1 MVKKI
6 ATVVFVAVQFAVLYC
21 ALYVFWANFANTTKF
36 AGFAAVFTAAYAVGS
51 SSRKIA
57 DIYVSASRTQ
67 TGKRGMMDL

>member
-1 MVKKI
+1 MFRKV
-6 ATVVFVAVQFAVLYC
+6 ATLLFVLIQFVALYC
-21 ALYVFWANFANTTKF
+21 ALYVFWANFANATKF

-57 DIYVSASRTQ
+57 DIYVSVSRTQ